1 MILLD
6 VNVLVHAHR
15 QDTEH
20 HEAIQDW
27 LESALGKL
35 GKCLWLFHAI
45 SIDSHRM
52 KPWYEELF
60 SNYAQ
65 SYDREGFT
73 QGTAQEVDFIE
84 TEIAADKDVRILDV
98 GCGTGRHAIELA
110 RRGYPVTGID
120 LSTNQLAR
128 ARQKAL
134 DAGVQPVF
142 EQRDA
147 RNPHYVAAFDVVI
160 MLCEG
165 GFSLM
170 ETDAMNFAI
179 LENAVRALRPGGK
192 FVFTCLNGLF
202 PLARSVK
209 DFVNATPSSVQ
220 TLDTAFDLTTLRMRL
235 RVDFTDDAG
244 VTHRLE
250 TDERHY
256 LPSELTWYMHTLGM
270 RNASVFGCTVGDFR
284 KCPPTPEHFE
294 LLVLAEKAG

>member
-1 MILLD
+1 MD
-6 VNVLVHAHR
+6 PGHTDAQH
-15 QDTEH
+15 
-20 HEAIQDW
+20 
-27 LESALGKL
+27 
-35 GKCLWLFHAI
+35 
-45 SIDSHRM
+45 M

-60 SNYAQ
+60 SNYAHA
-65 SYDREGFT
+65 YDRECFT
-73 QGTAQEVDFIE
+73 QGTLQEVDFIE
-84 TEIAADKDVRILDV
+84 AEIAADKRARILDI

-120 LSTNQLAR
+120 LSANQLAR
-128 ARQKAL
+128 AREKAL
-134 DAGVQPVF
+134 AAGVQPAF

-147 RNPHYVAAFDVVI
+147 RAPHFLAEFDLVI

-192 FVFTCLNGLF
+192 FMFTCLNGLF
-202 PLARSVK
+202 PLVRSVK
-209 DFVNATPSSVQ
+209 DFVNADPSGVH
-220 TLDTAFDLTTLRMRL
+220 TLETAFDLTTLRMRAQ
-235 RVDFTDDAG
+235 VDFTDDAG
-244 VTHRLE
+244 VTRRLE

-270 RNASVFGCTVGDFR
+270 RNTSVFGGTVGDFR

-294 LLVLAEKAG
+294 LLVLAEKGR